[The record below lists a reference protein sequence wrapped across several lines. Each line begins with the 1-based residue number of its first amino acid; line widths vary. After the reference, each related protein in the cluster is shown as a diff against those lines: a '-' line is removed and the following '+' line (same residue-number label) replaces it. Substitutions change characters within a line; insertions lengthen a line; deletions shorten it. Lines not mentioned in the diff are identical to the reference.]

1 MLRISLSV
9 WGNML
14 LLAVLTTVLLAACG
28 GTSQPGTKATP
39 HMDAP
44 DGTASV
50 YKSNCISCHGTDL
63 QGRMGT
69 ETNLQKVG
77 ARMSEADIVKQL
89 QNGKGSMPPFKDRL
103 TSEEIAGLAA
113 WLAGKK

>member
-1 MLRISLSV
+1 MLRNSLSV
-9 WGNML
+9 WVKML
-14 LLAVLTTVLLAACG
+14 LLTALTTALTTALLAACG

-63 QGRMGT
+63 QGRMG
-69 ETNLQKVG
+69 L
-77 ARMSEADIVKQL
+77 RPICR
-89 QNGKGSMPPFKDRL
+89 RL
-103 TSEEIAGLAA
+103 EPG
-113 WLAGKK
+113 